1 MKDSQAPEKA
11 KTEEKKEQT
20 PPLQLS
26 KVMTPKESEGTQ
38 KPQDMQIAKAMK
50 ELAPDIE
57 RAKTLY
63 AKGVQL
69 VKGLLVSAAEKKPID
84 LAAIK
89 DLVEEV
95 VNFIVLGDKLL
106 FTFFYDDY
114 LPEDYLYNHMVNAM
128 LMSIEVG
135 LGLGYNKSQLAELG
149 LAAFL
154 HDMGMVAVRD
164 IVSLPRSLT
173 EEEFI
178 QIKEHPAYGAG
189 ILSQIKNFPLAIVY
203 AVQEEHERI
212 NGRGYPKGIKDG
224 QINEYSR
231 VLATV
236 DVYEALTHSRAYRV
250 KYSPHEAIKD
260 MLSSG
265 DSLFDARILKIL
277 INQVGIYPIGSWV
290 ELSTN
295 EIGKVINVND
305 SSPLRPVV
313 NIIFDSAG
321 KRSEDPRVVD
331 LTKQF
336 NLFIKKP
343 LSDKEVSHLT
353 KEKE

>member
-1 MKDSQAPEKA
+1 MKDSGPPEKA

-26 KVMTPKESEGTQ
+26 KVMIPRESPETQ
-38 KPQDMQIAKAMK
+38 KPQEMQIAKAMK

-57 RAKTLY
+57 RSKALY
-63 AKGVQL
+63 AKGIQL
-69 VKGLLVSAAEKKPID
+69 VKELLVSAAEKKPIEF
-84 LAAIK
+84 AAIK
-89 DLVEEV
+89 DLVAEV
-95 VNFIVLGDKLL
+95 VNLLVLGDKVL

-128 LMSIEVG
+128 IMCIEVG

-164 IVSLPRSLT
+164 VASLPRSLT
-173 EEEFI
+173 EEELN
-178 QIKEHPAYGAG
+178 QIKEHPAYGAN
-189 ILSQIKNFPLAIVY
+189 ILSQIKNFPQSVVY

-231 VLATV
+231 VIATV
-236 DVYEALTHSRAYRV
+236 DVYEALTHSRAYRG
-250 KYSPHEAIKD
+250 KYSSHEAIKD

-265 DSLFDARILKIL
+265 NSLFDTRILKIL

-305 SSPLRPVV
+305 NSPLRPVV
-313 NIIFDSAG
+313 NLIFDSAG
-321 KRSEDPRVVD
+321 KRSGDTRVLD

-336 NLFIKKP
+336 NIFIKKP
-343 LSDKEVSHLT
+343 LSDEEVSHLI